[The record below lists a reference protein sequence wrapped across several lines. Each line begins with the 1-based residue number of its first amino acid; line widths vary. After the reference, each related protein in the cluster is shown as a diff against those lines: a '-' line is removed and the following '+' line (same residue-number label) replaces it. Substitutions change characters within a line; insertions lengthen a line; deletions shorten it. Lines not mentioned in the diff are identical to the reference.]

1 VRLLSAIPKPS
12 LEKRPMKKIRLDPEA
27 LEVLSFTVADDAAER
42 DGTVYANGA
51 SLASCQLAASCIG
64 PCRPNTYE
72 GC

>member
-1 VRLLSAIPKPS
+1 
-12 LEKRPMKKIRLDPEA
+12 MKKIRLDPEA